1 MQKISRITFKNFK
14 FFYGEQSIE
23 LNRKNL
29 LLYGENGSG
38 KSSIYWGL
46 YTFLQSVL
54 KPNAQQVQKYF
65 NKSDQSLK
73 NRFSSDADD
82 SYIEI
87 DFVDK
92 MDSRN
97 TKKVSNTT
105 VNTKAGSIVKS
116 AVIGSDFLNYKLLSK
131 LYDFK
136 NSEDIDL
143 FPLLDNDSLVF
154 VTFREALVKQDG
166 NVGSNNAQEWWNYLS
181 PGPNPR
187 SKMHEVPYKQFK
199 LAVDKFNLEFNFY
212 LNRITESVNEY
223 LKLFEQPFSLS
234 FNYMNVCLDPFEP
247 GSTTKRRRGVFPP
260 GVLLRIKYN
269 NTNIATDKQQLSRPH
284 TFLNEAKL
292 TTIALSI
299 RFAMIDEKLNTS
311 SLVDEDSCNLLV
323 LDDLLISLD
332 MSNRDKVLNII
343 LSNFQNYQMLIFTH
357 DKHFFELTK
366 HKIGRT
372 ETSDNWKFLEMYE
385 CEKEGIPQPLLMDS
399 KSYLEKA
406 EYYFY
411 KKEYEVAGN
420 FLRKEAELFCQE
432 FLPRKLHFT
441 SDFMLQ
447 TLNGLI
453 TASKEYA
460 RSNGIETT
468 LFEALDGHRKFVLN
482 PTSHDSYDVPKY
494 NSEVGDCLQ
503 TMKELRKI
511 KFDKIFNKGDQLE
524 FELICASNSQKYK
537 FDISIEDSFRLIK
550 VEGHDSVLTKGM
562 INYWVTI
569 DGLKGKR
576 QSTNTS
582 LQAFYKKNYD
592 KSNKVLSNNFW
603 EGIIFSLNRNPISIN
618 RKF

>member
-14 FFYGEQSIE
+14 FFFGEQTIE

-54 KPNAQQVQKYF
+54 KPDAQHVQKYF
-65 NKSDQSLK
+65 NKSNQSLK
-73 NRFSSDADD
+73 NKFSTDTDD

-87 DFVDK
+87 DFVDN

-97 TKKVSNTT
+97 TKKISNTT

-116 AVIGSDFLNYKLLSK
+116 AAIGSDFLNYKLLSR
-131 LYDFK
+131 LYNFK

-143 FPLLDNDSLVF
+143 FPILDQDGLVF
-154 VTFREALVKQDG
+154 VSFREALVKQDG
-166 NVGSNNAQEWWNYLS
+166 KFGSSNAQEWWNYLS
-181 PGPNPR
+181 LGPNPR
-187 SKMHEVPYKQFK
+187 SKMHELPYKQFK
-199 LAVDKFNLEFNFY
+199 AAVDKFNSEFGFY

-223 LKLFEQPFSLS
+223 LKRFDQPFSLS
-234 FNYMNVCLDPFEP
+234 FDYKDVSLDPFEP
-247 GSTTKRRRGVFPP
+247 GSTTKRIRGVFPP
-260 GVLLRIKYN
+260 RVLLRIKYDHSM
-269 NTNIATDKQQLSRPH
+269 IANDKQQLNRPH

-299 RFAMIDEKLNTS
+299 RFAMIEEKLNTS
-311 SLVDEDSCNLLV
+311 NLVDEDSCNMLV
-323 LDDLLISLD
+323 LDDLLLSLD
-332 MSNRDKVLNII
+332 MSNRNKVINVI
-343 LSNFQNYQMLIFTH
+343 LSSFQNYQMLILTH

-372 ETSDNWKFLEMYE
+372 ETPENWMFLEMYE
-385 CEKEGIPQPLLMDS
+385 CEKDGIPQPLLIDA

-406 EYYFY
+406 EYYFH

-420 FLRKEAELFCQE
+420 FLRKEAELFCKE

-441 SDFMLQ
+441 SDFTLH

-453 TASKEYA
+453 ITSKEYA
-460 RSNGIETT
+460 KMNGLDVTF
-468 LFEALDGHRKFVLN
+468 FEALDGHRKFVLN

-494 NSEVGDCLQ
+494 NSEVRDCLQ
-503 TMKELRKI
+503 TIKELRKI
-511 KFDKIFNKGDQLE
+511 KFEEIFNKGEKLE
-524 FELICASNSQKYK
+524 FELICALDSRNFK
-537 FDISIEDSFRLIK
+537 FEISIEDSFRLIK
-550 VEGHDSVLTKGM
+550 VEGYDSILTKGM
-562 INYWVTI
+562 INYRVAI
-569 DGLKGKR
+569 DGVKGER

-582 LQAFYKKNYD
+582 LQTFYDKNYA
-592 KSNKVLSNNFW
+592 KSNKILSDNFW
-603 EGIIFSLNRNPISIN
+603 EGIIFSVIESPISIV